1 MGSKKGAV
9 LCTLLTVSVLAV
21 PLFSQNDTYV
31 NQYNST
37 GVESFRAYSG
47 LQENISLYNDN
58 LNILIPLFTLKG
70 RNGHNRPVVA
80 RYNSKY
86 QDWVL
91 HQDEFSRYWTYEL
104 IPGL

>member
-21 PLFSQNDTYV
+21 PLFSQNNTFV

-47 LQENISLYNDN
+47 LQENINLYNDN

-70 RNGHNRPVVA
+70 RNGHDLPVVA
-80 RYNSKY
+80 RYNSKVME
-86 QDWVL
+86 WVF
-91 HQDEFSRYWTYEL
+91 HQSEFGSHWTY
-104 IPGL
+104 